1 METRLGC
8 HCAVKYHPIVFMS
21 PSHFEPVESVRANN
35 KLLSLDIFKD
45 IRKRGK
51 KTQCMIC
58 FSLLRDRIVS
68 DKLAQHWTQHSSSA
82 GPVNCF

>member
-45 IRKRGK
+45 IRKRK
-51 KTQCMIC
+51 KTVYD
-58 FSLLRDRIVS
+58 LLFIV
-68 DKLAQHWTQHSSSA
+68 KRQ
-82 GPVNCF
+82 NCVR

>member
-45 IRKRGK
+45 IRKRK
-51 KTQCMIC
+51 NTVYD
-58 FSLLRDRIVS
+58 LLFIV
-68 DKLAQHWTQHSSSA
+68 KRQ
-82 GPVNCF
+82 NCVR

>member
-45 IRKRGK
+45 IRKREK
-51 KTQCMIC
+51 NTVYD
-58 FSLLRDRIVS
+58 LLFIV
-68 DKLAQHWTQHSSSA
+68 KRQ
-82 GPVNCF
+82 NCVR

>member
-51 KTQCMIC
+51 KNTVYD
-58 FSLLRDRIVS
+58 LLFIV
-68 DKLAQHWTQHSSSA
+68 KRQ
-82 GPVNCF
+82 NCVR

>member
-51 KTQCMIC
+51 NTVYD
-58 FSLLRDRIVS
+58 LLFIV
-68 DKLAQHWTQHSSSA
+68 KRQ
-82 GPVNCF
+82 NCVR

>member
-51 KTQCMIC
+51 K
-58 FSLLRDRIVS
+58 
-68 DKLAQHWTQHSSSA
+68 HS
-82 GPVNCF
+82 V

>member
-8 HCAVKYHPIVFMS
+8 HCAVKYHLIVFMS

-51 KTQCMIC
+51 K
-58 FSLLRDRIVS
+58 
-68 DKLAQHWTQHSSSA
+68 HS
-82 GPVNCF
+82 V

>member
-21 PSHFEPVESVRANN
+21 PSHFECESQQQ
-35 KLLSLDIFKD
+35 LPSLDIFKD
-45 IRKRGK
+45 IRKRK

-82 GPVNCF
+82 GLVNCF